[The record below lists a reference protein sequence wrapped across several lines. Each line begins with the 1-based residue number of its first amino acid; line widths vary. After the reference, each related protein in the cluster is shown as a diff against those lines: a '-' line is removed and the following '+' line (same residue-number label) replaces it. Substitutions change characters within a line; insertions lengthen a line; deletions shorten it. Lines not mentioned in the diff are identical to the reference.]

1 MLHYVNSEE
10 TNNEVEKSI
19 SAHVTFSTTFSRM
32 WWFCIYLGTQGKI
45 LSFTQNAEVAC
56 VWMQFY
62 VSTVHIVIF
71 FLVMCE
77 TFKF

>member
-32 WWFCIYLGTQGKI
+32 W
-45 LSFTQNAEVAC
+45 
-56 VWMQFY
+56 
-62 VSTVHIVIF
+62 
-71 FLVMCE
+71 
-77 TFKF
+77 